1 MDTAPTFEPVLT
13 RYIHEPNAWT
23 LAHYESRG
31 GYRQARAALERS
43 PEDIVKLVLDSGLRG
58 RGGAGFPTGRKWTF
72 LAQNTGKPTYL
83 VVNGDESEPGTFK
96 DRYLVEF
103 DPHQLLEGMIIA
115 SYAIGCHHA
124 FCYLRG
130 EFFEGYD
137 RLKGA
142 LDEIKAKGYVG
153 EKIFG
158 SDFDLKITLVR
169 GAGAY
174 ICGEE
179 TGMLSSI
186 EGDRGYPKL
195 KPPFP
200 AVSGLFG
207 APTIVNNVETI
218 CNLPHLVEHGADWYK
233 QWGTEKSPGFKIFS
247 VSGHVKQ
254 PGNYEVPLGT
264 PLMTMIE
271 EYAGGVLGGKGI
283 KAVIPGGSS
292 TPLLTGARIRQANLD
307 YESIMELGSFLG
319 SGGITV
325 LDEDTDMVDALW
337 NLMRFYHHESCGQC
351 TPCREGTGWLEKI
364 VQRVFA
370 GGAEGADL
378 DLVLEITKNM
388 RGRTICALADA
399 AAMPAASYITEF
411 RPEFEAK
418 SQRGATTVAEDAAT
432 AGALAG
438 GGS

>member
-1 MDTAPTFEPVLT
+1 MIKAPFEPFLT

-23 LAHYESRG
+23 LDHYEKRG
-31 GYRQARAALERS
+31 GYEQARAALEQA
-43 PEDIVKLVLDSGLRG
+43 PADLVKKVLASGLRG
-58 RGGAGFPTGRKWTF
+58 RGGAGFPTGRKWSF
-72 LAQNTGKPTYL
+72 LAKDTGKPTYL
-83 VVNGDESEPGTFK
+83 VINGDESEPGTFK

-115 SYAIGCHHA
+115 AFAIGCNHA

-137 RLKGA
+137 RLKAA
-142 LDEIKAKGYVG
+142 LNEIKAKGYVG

-158 SDFDLKITLVR
+158 SNFDLKITLVR

-186 EGDRGYPKL
+186 EGNRGYPKL

-207 APTIVNNVETI
+207 APTIVNNVETM
-218 CNLPHLVEHGADWYK
+218 CNLPHILKNGVEWYR

-247 VSGHVKQ
+247 ISGHVNR

-264 PLMTMIE
+264 PMMDMIE
-271 EYAGGVLGGKGI
+271 KYAGGVRGGKKI

-292 TPLLTGARIRQANLD
+292 TPLLTGEKIRLARMD

-337 NLMRFYHHESCGQC
+337 NLMRFYHHESCGQR

-364 VQRVFA
+364 IERVFA
-370 GGAEGADL
+370 GGAKGADL
-378 DLVLEITKNM
+378 DLVLEITNNM

-399 AAMPAASYITEF
+399 AAMPAASYISEF
-411 RPEFEAK
+411 RPEFESK
-418 SQRGATTVAEDAAT
+418 SQVEPAPVEPAP
-432 AGALAG
+432 ALAG
-438 GGS
+438 AAANGGNA

>member
-1 MDTAPTFEPVLT
+1 MDMDSATPFEPVLT
-13 RYIHEPNAWT
+13 RYIHEPESWT
-23 LAHYESRG
+23 LKHYEARG
-31 GYRQARAALERS
+31 GYATARVALLEKP
-43 PEDIVKLVLDSGLRG
+43 PEEITKLVLDSGLRG

-72 LAQNTGKPTYL
+72 LAKGTGKPTYL

-96 DRYLVEF
+96 DRYLVEC

-115 SYAIGCHHA
+115 AFAIGCHHA

-130 EFFEGYD
+130 EFFLGYD
-137 RLKGA
+137 RLKAA
-142 LDEIKAKGYVG
+142 LSEAKARGYIG
-153 EKIFG
+153 NNIFDSG
-158 SDFDLKITLVR
+158 YDLNVTLVR

-186 EGDRGYPKL
+186 EGNRGYPKL

-200 AVSGLFG
+200 AVAGLFG

-218 CNLPHLVEHGADWYK
+218 CNLPHIVRNGAEWFR

-247 VSGHVKQ
+247 VSGHVRR

-264 PLMTMIE
+264 PLIRLIE
-271 EYAGGVLGGKGI
+271 EYAGGVPSNKTI

-292 TPLLTGARIRQANLD
+292 TPLLTGGRIGQARMD
-307 YESIMELGSFLG
+307 YESIGELGSFLG

-325 LDEDTDMVDALW
+325 LNEDTDMVDALW

-364 VQRVFA
+364 VKRAFA

-378 DLVLEITKNM
+378 DLVLEIANNM

-399 AAMPAASYITEF
+399 AAMPAASYIKEF
-411 RPEFEAK
+411 RGEFEAK
-418 SQRGATTVAEDAAT
+418 SRKTARLEPAGRLAA
-432 AGALAG
+432 GEPV
-438 GGS
+438 